1 MVWGAGWAFW
11 CEGRC
16 RGGEGVVG
24 VVLAGVC
31 GYGRAVEVDLVR
43 GEGGVGG
50 GVVGWGCGGLG
61 SGGDGGEGGGAVEGY
76 RGGKGRRG

>member
-1 MVWGAGWAFW
+1 MCLLAACGVEGWWVGDGCGAGVVRGAVWAFW

-43 GEGGVGG
+43 GEGGVG
-50 GVVGWGCGGLG
+50 WGLAG
-61 SGGDGGEGGGAVEGY
+61 GGE
-76 RGGKGRRG
+76 RR